1 MQRQIHVTCVPATAP
16 SGPASFDSK
25 LDLPGPCKSD
35 PPIQNR
41 QKSVN
46 CLSKVPPN
54 FARLLIKLAKFHPTF
69 VEILTI
75 RHLDR
80 KGEID
85 HADFNENWALAE
97 RLVKRIRPALAD
109 VILANPQLP
118 DEEIKRQ
125 VERLVDR
132 HIDGCLDSVPAGA

>member
-1 MQRQIHVTCVPATAP
+1 MA
-16 SGPASFDSK
+16 D
-25 LDLPGPCKSD
+25 
-35 PPIQNR
+35 
-41 QKSVN
+41 
-46 CLSKVPPN
+46 
-54 FARLLIKLAKFHPTF
+54 
-69 VEILTI
+69 
-75 RHLDR
+75 LDR

>member
-1 MQRQIHVTCVPATAP
+1 LIATARQNMDQLP
-16 SGPASFDSK
+16 CGTAREKLVEARDAVIVPVVPRHERRKSAQYRADSFA
-25 LDLPGPCKSD
+25 DLSTVYGIVAD
-35 PPIQNR
+35 
-41 QKSVN
+41 
-46 CLSKVPPN
+46 
-54 FARLLIKLAKFHPTF
+54 
-69 VEILTI
+69 
-75 RHLDR
+75 LDR